1 MARRRRYVRDSHGRF
16 ATVPGA
22 PSAPQPVRTDN
33 AAYAAK
39 RAALR
44 RQRAAKAAKV
54 TTAAVAVAVVV
65 GASRSPYPARGAMAA
80 HRNTLLARNRV
91 HVATGG
97 PRRRI
102 ERAHIA
108 RARADHA
115 KLSSLRA
122 SAFPTSAV
130 SAKPFNVKA
139 ARAEA
144 KAVLRSTPRR
154 VRR

>member
-1 MARRRRYVRDSHGRF
+1 MAKRRRYVRDSHGRF

-22 PSAPQPVRTDN
+22 PAVPQTAQTDK

-44 RQRAAKAAKV
+44 RQRAAKAVKV
-54 TTAAVAVAVVV
+54 TTAAAAVAVVV

-80 HRNTLLARNRV
+80 HRNALLARNHV

-102 ERAHIA
+102 ERAHVA

-122 SAFPTSAV
+122 SAFPTSV
-130 SAKPFNVKA
+130 MSARPFNAGA
-139 ARAEA
+139 AKAEA
-144 KAVLRSTPRR
+144 RAVLRSTPRR
-154 VRR
+154 IRR

>member
-1 MARRRRYVRDSHGRF
+1 MARRRRYVRDTHGRF
-16 ATVPGA
+16 ASVPGA
-22 PSAPQPVRTDN
+22 PAVPQTAQTDK

-39 RAALR
+39 
-44 RQRAAKAAKV
+44 RAAKAAKV

-80 HRNTLLARNRV
+80 HRNALLARNHV

-102 ERAHIA
+102 ERAHVA

-122 SAFPTSAV
+122 SAFPTSV
-130 SAKPFNVKA
+130 ISPRPFNARA

>member
-16 ATVPGA
+16 ASVPGA
-22 PSAPQPVRTDN
+22 PAAPQTAQTDK
-33 AAYAAK
+33 AAHAAK

-44 RQRAAKAAKV
+44 RQRATKAVKV
-54 TTAAVAVAVVV
+54 TTAAVTVAAVV
-65 GASRSPYPARGAMAA
+65 GASRSQYPARGAMAA
-80 HRNTLLARNRV
+80 HRNALLARNHV

-102 ERAHIA
+102 ERTHVA

-122 SAFPTSAV
+122 SAFPTSV
-130 SAKPFNVKA
+130 MSPRPFNAKA

-144 KAVLRSTPRR
+144 RAVLRSTPRR
-154 VRR
+154 IRR